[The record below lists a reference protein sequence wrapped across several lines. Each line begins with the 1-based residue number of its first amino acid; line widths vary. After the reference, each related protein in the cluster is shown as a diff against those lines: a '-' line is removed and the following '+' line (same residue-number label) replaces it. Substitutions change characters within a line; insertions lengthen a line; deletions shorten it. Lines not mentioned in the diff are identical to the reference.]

1 MSLPL
6 GSIVGFSINDM
17 YYLNP
22 NVCNVETEK
31 TNCSSD
37 SGNTASA
44 TIASASKCSC
54 TYNKQISSK
63 ITSRLKEYE
72 TMKTDTNRYNQSLET
87 YNRELLR
94 TVNYLAGIG
103 MLCAYIYVNTI

>member
-1 MSLPL
+1 MSLPSA
-6 GSIVGFSINDM
+6 SIVGFSVNDI
-17 YYLNP
+17 YYQNP
-22 NVCNVETEK
+22 NVCKAE
-31 TNCSSD
+31 TNCSS
-37 SGNTASA
+37 GNIASA
-44 TIASASKCSC
+44 TIASVSNCSC
-54 TYNKQISSK
+54 TYNKQISDD

-72 TMKTDTNRYNQSLET
+72 TMNTDTSRYTQSLET